1 MKIERDFEKDSYLK
15 EIPIEQFQD
24 SGMLWFI
31 NSILHSFGLCI
42 AFDPETQR
50 MFPAITKFRGF
61 DEKNNDLGY
70 KRMAVYMTDNAEEF
84 LKDCE

>member
-1 MKIERDFEKDSYLK
+1 MKIERDFEEVTYLK
-15 EIPIEQFQD
+15 KISNAEFQD
-24 SGMLWFI
+24 SGMLWFV
-31 NSILHSFGLCI
+31 NSILHNFGLCI
-42 AFDPETQR
+42 AYDTEKQR
-50 MFPAITKFRGF
+50 IFPAITKFRGF

>member
-1 MKIERDFEKDSYLK
+1 MKIERNFEENEFLK
-15 EIPIEQFQD
+15 EIPIEKFQN

-31 NSILHSFGLCI
+31 NSLLHNFGLCI
-42 AFDPETQR
+42 AYDTDKER
-50 MFPAITKFRGF
+50 LFPAITKFRGF

-70 KRMAVYMTDNAEEF
+70 KRLATYMVDNAEEF

>member
-1 MKIERDFEKDSYLK
+1 MKIERDFEEGTYLK
-15 EIPIEQFQD
+15 EISIAEFQD
-24 SGMLWFI
+24 SGMLWFV
-31 NSILHSFGLCI
+31 NSILHNFGLCI
-42 AFDPETQR
+42 AYDTEKQR
-50 MFPAITKFRGF
+50 IFPAITKFRGF

>member
-1 MKIERDFEKDSYLK
+1 MKIKRDFEKNTYIK
-15 EIPIEQFQD
+15 EISVEEFSN
-24 SGMLWFI
+24 SGMLWFV
-31 NSILHSFGLCI
+31 NSLLHNFGLCI
-42 AFDPETQR
+42 AYDSEEER

-70 KRMAVYMTDNAEEF
+70 KRLATYMVDNAEEF

>member
-1 MKIERDFEKDSYLK
+1 MKIKRNFEDNSYLK
-15 EIPIEQFQD
+15 EISVEEFQN

-31 NSILHSFGLCI
+31 NSLLHNFGLCI
-42 AFDPETQR
+42 AYDSETDR
-50 MFPAITKFRGF
+50 LFPAITKFRGF

-70 KRMAVYMTDNAEEF
+70 KRLATYMVDNAEDF